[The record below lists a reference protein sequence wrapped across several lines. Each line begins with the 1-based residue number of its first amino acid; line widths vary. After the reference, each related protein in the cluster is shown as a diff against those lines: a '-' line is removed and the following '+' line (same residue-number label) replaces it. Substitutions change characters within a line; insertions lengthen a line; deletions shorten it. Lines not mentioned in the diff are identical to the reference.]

1 MFTMQYKHLLLQSIF
16 SNEQIGNELFL
27 SDVVRDIVDNLLNFC
42 LHLEFL
48 SCIPP
53 PLCNPTNKN
62 QIERDM
68 DFLEAIH
75 EVRVVLAN
83 HALTVRCGM
92 MAARIIGPY
101 LLRDTMNAEC
111 YLEMLENY
119 VWPKV
124 AVWENIND
132 LIFVQD
138 GVPPHFALTIR
149 ARLDQHFSGRWLG
162 RRRSHEWP
170 PKSPY
175 LTLIDF
181 YLWGHTK
188 EEV

>member
-1 MFTMQYKHLLLQSIF
+1 
-16 SNEQIGNELFL
+16 
-27 SDVVRDIVDNLLNFC
+27 
-42 LHLEFL
+42 
-48 SCIPP
+48 
-53 PLCNPTNKN
+53 
-62 QIERDM
+62 
-68 DFLEAIH
+68 
-75 EVRVVLAN
+75 
-83 HALTVRCGM
+83 M
-92 MAARIIGPY
+92 MAARIIGSY
-101 LLRDTMNAEC
+101 LLRDTMNAEH

-124 AVWENIND
+124 AVWENIDD

-162 RRRSHEWP
+162 RRRSHAWP

-181 YLWGHTK
+181 FLWGHTK